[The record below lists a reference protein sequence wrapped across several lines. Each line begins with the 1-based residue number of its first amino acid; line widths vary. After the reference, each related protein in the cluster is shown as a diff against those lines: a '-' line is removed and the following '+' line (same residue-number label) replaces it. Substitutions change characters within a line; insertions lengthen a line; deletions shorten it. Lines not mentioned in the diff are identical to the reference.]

1 MVEIS
6 IPWLRYRVEIEVE
19 HSLMIFDALRKGYH
33 LRTMLE
39 VVMKRQF
46 PCKEQDDC
54 RTCDKVNDG
63 CEYPMLFMPQIYSK
77 NASSKFIILPPLG
90 NRLIF
95 RQGEFLSF
103 EIRLFGN
110 IAKDRIFTGRLLPAI
125 EYAGNF
131 TGLGKWRTYKS
142 DSYGRFRIKN
152 IFVWDKNTWQKKS
165 TANPV
170 QKQLNYHP
178 ENIYDGG
185 LSEIIFISP
194 ALLRR
199 NKKPIPNPDFFDIIK
214 SAERRIQSLMEIN
227 ERLTSDE
234 VIKSVETI
242 SSSFK
247 TFQIDSSRKNET
259 FIIGNMKISHI
270 PDELKTLI
278 GYAGLT
284 HIGKGV
290 SMGMGGFIL
299 RKFLTDG
306 NAVK

>member
-1 MVEIS
+1 M
-6 IPWLRYRVEIEVE
+6 
-19 HSLMIFDALRKGYH
+19 G
-33 LRTMLE
+33 
-39 VVMKRQF
+39 
-46 PCKEQDDC
+46 
-54 RTCDKVNDG
+54 
-63 CEYPMLFMPQIYSK
+63 
-77 NASSKFIILPPLG
+77 
-90 NRLIF
+90 
-95 RQGEFLSF
+95 FLSF
-103 EIRLFGN
+103 NFWYGLCN
-110 IAKDRIFTGRLLPAI
+110 PNHSNIFTGRLLPAI

-131 TGLGKWRTYKS
+131 TGLGKWRTYKA
-142 DSYGRFRIKN
+142 DRYGRFRIKN
-152 IFVWDKNTWQKKS
+152 IFVWDKNAWHKKS

-170 QKQLNYHP
+170 PKKLNYHP
-178 ENIYDGG
+178 ENMYGGG
-185 LSEIIFISP
+185 LSEIIFLSP
-194 ALLRR
+194 AILMRS
-199 NKKPIPNPDFFDIIK
+199 KKTVSNPDFFDIVK

-227 ERLTSDE
+227 ERLTSVE

-247 TFQIDSSRKNET
+247 TFQIDTSRKDEN

-306 NAVK
+306 NVVK